1 MADALVLVYKGS
13 AARPL
18 RPRDGSGRTALTFAH
33 PVSETRLVR
42 FQRGPGTRG
51 FRVLGESV
59 THQSFAGLADAAMH
73 SPFKRD
79 EAGSI
84 PASRTI
90 YSRAPQRFAASPS
103 PIARAVTALALAHPV
118 LCSRGLTHDDVPAS
132 REDPGWIPGA
142 SSICLR
148 APQRFTAAPSRK
160 VRASRR
166 SLFAHPVGGWCKG

>member
-1 MADALVLVYKGS
+1 MADALGLIYKGS

-90 YSRAPQRFAASPS
+90 LFEGSATLRCC
-103 PIARAVTALALAHPV
+103 ALAN
-118 LCSRGLTHDDVPAS
+118 CSRCYGARIGSPGLSTRALHSTGSGQSLLSSECRFEPGSAFQQIGDVVQ
-132 REDPGWIPGA
+132 RIEGA
-142 SSICLR
+142 RLR
-148 APQRFTAAPSRK
+148 TL
-160 VRASRR
+160 R
-166 SLFAHPVGGWCKG
+166 SEFNSLHPFQS